1 MRRKKPEIKSEMYD
15 WELKCMGT
23 VRSGTKLV
31 VDSGTGPLYL
41 FRWILLLSS
50 VVSSH
55 SGISLS
61 VSYQVGLVACATVNY
76 MLLLEFASYL
86 RNCMETAWN
95 ISNIE
100 SRTYV
105 NTQLFQQG
113 PVRSQL

>member
-1 MRRKKPEIKSEMYD
+1 MRHKKPDIKSEMYD

-76 MLLLEFASYL
+76 MLSLEFATFL
-86 RNCMETAWN
+86 ETAWN
-95 ISNIE
+95 RIK
-100 SRTYV
+100 
-105 NTQLFQQG
+105 L
-113 PVRSQL
+113 

>member
-1 MRRKKPEIKSEMYD
+1 MRHKKPDIKSEMYD

-76 MLLLEFASYL
+76 NHAIVGVCIILTKLL
-86 RNCMETAWN
+86 ETAWN
-95 ISNIE
+95 RIK
-100 SRTYV
+100 
-105 NTQLFQQG
+105 F
-113 PVRSQL
+113 